1 MPRPVALVTDST
13 AYIPQDLL
21 ERHHIRVAPQILI
34 WGDESFQDGVDIT
47 PTEFYQRLATA
58 KVLPQS
64 TQPAVMSFVQIFS
77 ELVESGYDVLAV
89 VISSKL
95 SGTYQ
100 AAMQAREAV
109 AANGEVEVVDSHTT
123 AMELGFHVLAAA
135 RAAEQGASL
144 GECKAIAEQAQQHT
158 GVVLT
163 VNTLEFLHRGGRIG
177 GASRWFGTALRI
189 KPLLEVRDGL
199 VQPLEKIRTRRKA
212 LARLVEITVER
223 AQQGGHPIRLAA
235 LHANAEDDARWLL
248 AQASA
253 QLHPEEA
260 LVSDVSPVVGTHV
273 GPGTV
278 ALAYMAGM

>member
-13 AYIPQDLL
+13 ASLPRNLVEKY
-21 ERHHIRVAPQILI
+21 RIRVAPQTLV
-34 WGDESFQDGVDIT
+34 WGEETFRDGVDIT
-47 PTEFYQRLATA
+47 PREFYRRLATA
-58 KVLPQS
+58 KVLPTS
-64 TQPAVMSFVQIFS
+64 TQPQVVEFVNIFR
-77 ELVESGYDVLAV
+77 ELIENGYDVLAV

-100 AAMQAREAV
+100 AAMQAKEELGSAPI
-109 AANGEVEVVDSHTT
+109 EIVDSHTT

-135 RAAEQGASL
+135 RASEEGAAL
-144 GECKAIAEQAQQHT
+144 AECKAIAEKAQEHT
-158 GVVLT
+158 GVILT

-189 KPLLEVRDGL
+189 KPILEVREGI
-199 VQPLEKIRTRRKA
+199 VQPLEKVRTRRKA
-212 LARLVEITVER
+212 VARVAEIVVER
-223 AQQGGHPIRLAA
+223 TGGHTPVRLAG
-235 LHANAEDDARWLL
+235 LHANAEEDARWMLE
-248 AQASA
+248 QASR
-253 QLHPEEA
+253 QLNPVEA

>member
-13 AYIPQDLL
+13 AYIPKDLL
-21 ERHHIRVAPQILI
+21 ERHRIRVAPQILI

-58 KVLPQS
+58 RVLPQS

-100 AAMQAREAV
+100 AAMQAKQAI
-109 AANGEVEVVDSHTT
+109 ANGEVEVVDSHTT

-144 GECKAIAEQAQQHT
+144 EECKAIAEQAQQHT
-158 GVVLT
+158 GVILT
-163 VNTLEFLHRGGRIG
+163 VDTLEFLHRGGRIG
-177 GASRWFGTALRI
+177 GASRWFSTALRI

-223 AQQGGHPIRLAA
+223 AQHGGHPIRLAA

>member
-1 MPRPVALVTDST
+1 
-13 AYIPQDLL
+13 
-21 ERHHIRVAPQILI
+21 
-34 WGDESFQDGVDIT
+34 
-47 PTEFYQRLATA
+47 
-58 KVLPQS
+58 
-64 TQPAVMSFVQIFS
+64 
-77 ELVESGYDVLAV
+77 
-89 VISSKL
+89 
-95 SGTYQ
+95 
-100 AAMQAREAV
+100 
-109 AANGEVEVVDSHTT
+109 
-123 AMELGFHVLAAA
+123 MELGFHVLQAA
-135 RAAEQGASL
+135 RAIEQGASL
-144 GECKAIAEQAQQHT
+144 QEAKAIAEKARQYS
-158 GVVLT
+158 GVILSPE
-163 VNTLEFLHRGGRIG
+163 TLEFLHRGGRIG

-189 KPLLEVRDGL
+189 KPLLEIRDGL

>member
-13 AYIPQDLL
+13 AYIPQNLL
-21 ERHHIRVAPQILI
+21 EQYHIRVAPQILI

-47 PTEFYQRLATA
+47 PTEFYRRLATA

-64 TQPAVMSFVQIFS
+64 TQPAVMSFVLIFS

-100 AAMQAREAV
+100 AAMQAREAI
-109 AANGEVEVVDSHTT
+109 ANGEIEVIDSRTT

-144 GECKAIAEQAQQHT
+144 AECKAVAEQARQHT

-248 AQASA
+248 EQASA

>member
-13 AYIPQDLL
+13 AYIPKNLL
-21 ERHHIRVAPQILI
+21 EQHHIRVAPQILI

-58 KVLPQS
+58 KILPQS

-100 AAMQAREAV
+100 AAMQARQAI
-109 AANGEVEVVDSHTT
+109 ANGEVEVVDSHTT

-144 GECKAIAEQAQQHT
+144 AECKAIAEQAQQHT

-223 AQQGGHPIRLAA
+223 AQQGGRPIRLAA

-253 QLHPEEA
+253 QLRPEEA

>member
-13 AYIPQDLL
+13 AYIPENLL
-21 ERHHIRVAPQILI
+21 EQYHIRVAPQILI

-58 KVLPQS
+58 RVLPQS
-64 TQPAVMSFVQIFS
+64 TQPAVMSFVHIFS

-100 AAMQAREAV
+100 AAMQAREAI
-109 AANGEVEVVDSHTT
+109 ANGKVEVVDSHTT

-144 GECKAIAEQAQQHT
+144 AECKAVAEQAQQHT

-189 KPLLEVRDGL
+189 KPILEVRDGL

-223 AQQGGHPIRLAA
+223 AQQGGRPIRLAA

-248 AQASA
+248 EQASA

-278 ALAYMAGM
+278 ALAYMSGM

>member
-13 AYIPQDLL
+13 AYIPENLL
-21 ERHHIRVAPQILI
+21 EQYHIRVAPQILI

-58 KVLPQS
+58 TVLPQS
-64 TQPAVMSFVQIFS
+64 TQPAVMSFVHIFS

-100 AAMQAREAV
+100 AAMQAREAI
-109 AANGEVEVVDSHTT
+109 ANGKVEVVDSHTT

-144 GECKAIAEQAQQHT
+144 AECKAVAEQAQQHT

-177 GASRWFGTALRI
+177 GASRWFGTVLRI
-189 KPLLEVRDGL
+189 KPILEVRGGR
-199 VQPLEKIRTRRKA
+199 VEPLEKVRTRRKVIQRMA
-212 LARLVEITVER
+212 DIVVER
-223 AQQGGHPIRLAA
+223 IGDTRPVRLAT
-235 LHANAEDDARWLL
+235 LHTGAVEEAR
-248 AQASA
+248 QVQA
-253 QLHPEEA
+253 QLESRLSPEES
-260 LVSDVSPVVGTHV
+260 LFGMVSPVIGTHV
-273 GPGTV
+273 GPNGIGVVYV
-278 ALAYMAGM
+278 AGL